1 MINYEWIKSLSN
13 GDMLA
18 FLEQVWCSG
27 FNDAQAYRDDDRVCA
42 VTGHESWD
50 KQNIC
55 LLDDDG
61 RAINDTR
68 FVERPEMLW
77 REWINEEYSTA
88 TEDYLWPAN
97 LAVYNA
103 LKMKDDD
110 DYDDDDEYTEDEE

>member
-1 MINYEWIKSLSN
+1 MTNYEWIKSLSK

-27 FNDAQAYRDDDRVCA
+27 FNDAQPYRDDDRVCA

-55 LLDDDG
+55 LLDDGG
-61 RAINDTR
+61 RVINDTR

-77 REWINEEYSTA
+77 RQWINEEYSTA

-110 DYDDDDEYTEDEE
+110 DYDDGDEYTEDEE

>member
-1 MINYEWIKSLSN
+1 MINYEWIKSLSK
-13 GDMLA
+13 GDMVA

-42 VTGHESWD
+42 VTGQESRD

-55 LLDDDG
+55 LRDDDG
-61 RAINDTR
+61 RVINDTR

-77 REWINEEYSTA
+77 REWINEEYSMA